1 MTKEPEPTPTRCL
14 VERTPGD
21 LHGALE
27 RAKTRTRDHGGV
39 WEGDIEAGS
48 YVLKTPLGSVTG
60 TYNVNDGTVRF
71 AISGKPRLVPCSLIA
86 GVIDQFI
93 GP

>member
-1 MTKEPEPTPTRCL
+1 MTTEPEPTPSRCL
-14 VERTPGD
+14 VERTPAD
-21 LHGALE
+21 LHDALE
-27 RAKTRTRDHGGV
+27 QAKTATRDHGGV
-39 WEGDIEAGS
+39 WEGDVDAGS

-60 TYNVNDGTVRF
+60 TYSVEGGTVQF